1 MFVSKDSPISSPAF
15 TRFLFLALTGLVAA
29 TIPASAS
36 AQSNDT
42 LSKEEISVSV
52 VDVKNSEMPK
62 VVVKGVVDAPPA
74 KVWEIESDCTKYK
87 QRMTRIKAA
96 KLVKKTG
103 DTYICDVTVEL
114 PFPLSN
120 LRATTTAK
128 HVSGPPTW
136 SRTWTLLEGDYELND
151 GSWVL
156 QEFAGDPNRTFVV
169 YSVHAIPN
177 TAVPDWLRKRAQ
189 ESSMPDVIKRLRT
202 EVKKLK

>member
-1 MFVSKDSPISSPAF
+1 MPVLKDSIISPAF
-15 TRFLFLALTGLVAA
+15 TRFLFLAVTGLIATAMPAGAA
-29 TIPASAS
+29 
-36 AQSNDT
+36 AQSNDA
-42 LSKEEISVSV
+42 LGKGEIGVEAI
-52 VDVKNSEMPK
+52 DVKNSKMPK
-62 VVVKGVVDAPPA
+62 IVVKGVVDAPPA
-74 KVWEIESDCTKYK
+74 KVWEIVSDCTKYK
-87 QRMTRIKAA
+87 QRMTRIKSA

-103 DTYICDVTVEL
+103 DTYVCDVTVEL

-120 LRATTTAK
+120 LRATTNAK
-128 HVSGPPTW
+128 HVNGPPTW
-136 SRTWTLLEGDYELND
+136 SRSWTLIEGDYEQND

-169 YSVHAIPN
+169 YTVHAVPN